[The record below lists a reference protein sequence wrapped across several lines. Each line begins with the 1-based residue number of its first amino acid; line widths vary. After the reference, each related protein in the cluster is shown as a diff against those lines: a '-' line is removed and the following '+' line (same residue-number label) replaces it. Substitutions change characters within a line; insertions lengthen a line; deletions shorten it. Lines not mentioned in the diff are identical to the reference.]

1 MITIKELR
9 KDIEKINDI
18 LYFFKTHNLETPEL
32 IVKLEKYKQGI
43 IYQISLINCH
53 N

>member
-18 LYFFKTHNLETPEL
+18 LYFLKTHNLETPEL
-32 IVKLEKYKQGI
+32 IVKLEKYKQSI
-43 IYQISLINCH
+43 IDQISWINCH